1 MTLATA
7 TPSLAQQQTW
17 LLAISVV
24 VGVLALAVVALL
36 VQLKSLRR
44 QLDLMLRDVQGES
57 LMDSLNQHFAERR
70 ELKQQHQSMS
80 ERLTDV
86 ESRLRTSKRFLGVV
100 RFDAFDDVSGQQS
113 FAVAAYD
120 DEGHGVVLS
129 NVVGR
134 SHNRIYAKEMVDGQN
149 ALGWSDEEQQAIQQ
163 AARRRA
169 RTGGAP

>member
-1 MTLATA
+1 MTLAAA

-17 LLAISVV
+17 LLATSVV
-24 VGVLALAVVALL
+24 LGVLALVVILQM
-36 VQLKSLRR
+36 VQLRALRR
-44 QLDLMLRDVQGES
+44 QLDLVLRDVQGES
-57 LMDSLNQHFAERR
+57 LVDALNQHFAERR
-70 ELKQQHQSMS
+70 ELRQQHQSMS

-86 ESRLRTSKRFLGVV
+86 ESRLRTSKRFLSVV

-149 ALGWSDEEQQAIQQ
+149 PLGWSDEEKQAIQQ
-163 AARRRA
+163 AAHRRT
-169 RTGGAP
+169 RTGGAS